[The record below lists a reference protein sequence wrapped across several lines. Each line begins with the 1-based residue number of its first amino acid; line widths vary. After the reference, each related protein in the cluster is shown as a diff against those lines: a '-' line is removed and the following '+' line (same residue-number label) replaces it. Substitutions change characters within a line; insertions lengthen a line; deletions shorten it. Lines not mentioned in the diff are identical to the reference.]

1 VRRFMSEAAASGF
14 VVNHFTPNVA
24 VSPNGNYA
32 IGIANFTY
40 VNVSD
45 AVTHQSRRWVA
56 HAENI
61 TAVRFSPDGERI
73 VTTSRDKTARIWNV
87 KDGTPVTPSLP
98 HNGIVTSA
106 RFGADGLAV
115 VTVCKDKTVRVWDAR
130 TGQAI
135 SSPFAEHR
143 STIIQAFFSQDGEW
157 VITVGTDGTVMSWK
171 FREGRSV
178 RIRR

>member
-1 VRRFMSEAAASGF
+1 MITRRFASK
-14 VVNHFTPNVA
+14 P
-24 VSPNGNYA
+24 
-32 IGIANFTY
+32 
-40 VNVSD
+40 
-45 AVTHQSRRWVA
+45 
-56 HAENI
+56 E
-61 TAVRFSPDGERI
+61 
-73 VTTSRDKTARIWNV
+73 TARDSEW
-87 KDGTPVTPSLP
+87 LP

-106 RFGADGLAV
+106 RFSADGLAV